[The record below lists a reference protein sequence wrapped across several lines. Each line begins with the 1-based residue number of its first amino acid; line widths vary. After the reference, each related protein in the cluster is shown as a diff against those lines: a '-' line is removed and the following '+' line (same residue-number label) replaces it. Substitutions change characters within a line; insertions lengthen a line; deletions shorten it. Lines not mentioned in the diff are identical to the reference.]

1 MTLHPAG
8 AVSRCCLFLFWI
20 LCCTGTLLTGDTQAM
35 PRSEKELRAI
45 NEVLTKTTVTYGQ
58 IPSINKARYLSVTD
72 ASMYLEGRDHVF
84 VVFFPSG
91 PRIYPQKIMVW
102 HEVVNEVLDG
112 EPYCVTYAPITGSV
126 AAYSSKVNGLSLI
139 FDPAGTL
146 YNNNSVLIDRNTG
159 SKWLQILGMAFAGP
173 LFGKGME
180 HVPVWWTNWQHA
192 RTMYPKALV
201 MGQPLGGD
209 RKAYG
214 RDPYGSYFMPGT
226 YYSDERILYP
236 LSIHDRR
243 LPPKERILGIEHDSL
258 VLAVVE
264 SAVKA
269 KGVINFFMGPTP
281 LVAVYDPR
289 VAVVRVFNRT
299 VWDSPLLFKL
309 DPRGGL
315 RDVETESLWS
325 FDGKALE
332 GNLAGADME
341 ELTGI
346 YAFWFAWAA
355 FNPETLIV
363 PGPLVVPD
371 SALVKG
377 RVDGSIMP

>member
-1 MTLHPAG
+1 MNARLPLAIPG
-8 AVSRCCLFLFWI
+8 MVLVAFLMCCMV
-20 LCCTGTLLTGDTQAM
+20 TLLAVNAQAM

-45 NEVLTKTTVTYGQ
+45 SDVLTKTKVTYGQ

-112 EPYCVTYAPITGSV
+112 VPYCVTYAPITGSLAV
-126 AAYSSKVNGLSLI
+126 YNAKVNGLSLI

-159 SKWLQILGMAFAGP
+159 SQWLQIIGMAFEGP
-173 LFGKGME
+173 LFGKGMQ
-180 HVPVWWTNWQHA
+180 HVPVWWTTWKYA
-192 RTMYPKALV
+192 RTMYPKSLV
-201 MGQPLGGD
+201 MGQPLGGA

-214 RDPYGSYFMPGT
+214 RDPYGSYFIPGT

-236 LSIHDRR
+236 LSINDRR
-243 LPPKERILGIEHDSL
+243 LPPKERVLGIEQDSL

-264 SAVKA
+264 SAVKQ

-281 LVAVYDPR
+281 LVAVLDPR
-289 VAVVRVFNRT
+289 VDVVRVFNRM
-299 VWDSPLLFKL
+299 VWDTPMLFKL
-309 DPRGGL
+309 DAKGAL
-315 RDVETESLWS
+315 RDVDTESLWT
-325 FDGKALE
+325 FDGKAIE

-363 PGPLVVPD
+363 PGPSVVPD
-371 SALVKG
+371 SALIKG
-377 RVDGSIMP
+377 NVGEIIMP